1 MDWTHCNFLL
11 QDYVYS
17 EEHIL
22 KIKSLLHNPLE
33 AHIILEETLVEIKW
47 TAKDEC
53 LKSSVD
59 SMRVFIS
66 PSSSCSLATLD
77 TFQASFWP

>member
-47 TAKDEC
+47 TAEDEC

-59 SMRVFIS
+59 SLYESIYFPFLLLQFGNS
-66 PSSSCSLATLD
+66 
-77 TFQASFWP
+77 